1 MDTSTNPS
9 QPTHKSKAYRVS
21 AVDGTM
27 PAEALPKNPAKYQQ
41 AAKPPAAPAL
51 AAQDKQTPPPSAA
64 PPAQA
69 STEQIA
75 SFATPAPV
83 HHRLGVDLSLWGKDS
98 PLWVALMLS
107 LAAAV
112 SLGITRFAY
121 GLLLPLMRQDLHWT
135 YALAGSMNTANALG
149 YLVGALSAPWLMR
162 TQGTP
167 QVLVGGSLMAAV
179 FMAATGFFLHPTP
192 LLGLRFLAG
201 IASAWVFVAAG
212 VLAAR
217 LGVWHP
223 QRSGLLL
230 GTVYGGVGWGIVLSA
245 LAVPAVLQWHAKQAH
260 TWTWAWWWLALA
272 CAAAALMLIWPARW
286 FHKQDAPKPPQGTDP
301 QATPAPNTAP
311 VPLYRLS
318 FALAGYACFG
328 MGYIGYMTFVIAL
341 LRDRGIPASDVTLF
355 YAGLGLAV
363 VASARL
369 WAGLLDRAKAG
380 GALAFLNGLLGV
392 AVMLPALLQ
401 QWALMLLSGI
411 LFGAVFLSVVASTT
425 ALVRHNLPP
434 MQWPAGISAF
444 TVVFALGQ
452 IVGPTMVGWI
462 ADGSGNLELG
472 LLLSAMV
479 LWVGAVL
486 AWLQQP
492 TATFEP
498 SDPVEN
504 IEKQASK

>member
-1 MDTSTNPS
+1 
-9 QPTHKSKAYRVS
+9 
-21 AVDGTM
+21 
-27 PAEALPKNPAKYQQ
+27 
-41 AAKPPAAPAL
+41 
-51 AAQDKQTPPPSAA
+51 
-64 PPAQA
+64 
-69 STEQIA
+69 
-75 SFATPAPV
+75 
-83 HHRLGVDLSLWGKDS
+83 
-98 PLWVALMLS
+98 
-107 LAAAV
+107 
-112 SLGITRFAY
+112 
-121 GLLLPLMRQDLHWT
+121 MRI
-135 YALAGSMNTANALG
+135 
-149 YLVGALSAPWLMR
+149 R
-162 TQGTP
+162 GTP
-167 QVLVGGSLMAAV
+167 QVLVGGSLIAALLMAAS
-179 FMAATGFFLHPTP
+179 GFFLHATP

-230 GTVYGGVGWGIVLSA
+230 GIVYGGVGWGIVLSA
-245 LAVPAVLQWHAKQAH
+245 LAVPAILQLHAKQAH

-286 FHKQDAPKPPQGTDP
+286 FHKQDAQKPPQRTDQKAITASDGT
-301 QATPAPNTAP
+301 P

-341 LRDRGIPASDVTLF
+341 LRDRGIPASDVTWF
-355 YAGLGLAV
+355 YAALGLAV

-369 WAGLLDRAKAG
+369 WASLLDRAKAG

-444 TVVFALGQ
+444 TIVFALGQ

-472 LLLSAMV
+472 LLLSAVV
-479 LWVGAVL
+479 LWVGTVL
-486 AWLQQP
+486 AWMQRP
-492 TATFEP
+492 IATPEP
-498 SDPVEN
+498 SAPA
-504 IEKQASK
+504 EKTETEKTEKEVSN